1 MSYDDNQNELPLPTG
16 KNNKR
21 TSLEHLPRYF
31 RTPQNKKFLS
41 STLDQFTNP
50 GAIEKVNGFVG
61 KREAKAVTVLD
72 NYIDDKILAK
82 IIIGIEKLEDEV
94 RERNPSKIRSIL
106 ASVLDEYKPYPAK
119 DHQSNL
125 LNKDEKKANA

>member
-1 MSYDDNQNELPLPTG
+1 MIIKTNCRYQLV

-72 NYIDDKILAK
+72 NYIDEISDNRQNYQFEPVSIYQDF
-82 IIIGIEKLEDEV
+82 IGTT
-94 RERNPSKIRSIL
+94 
-106 ASVLDEYKPYPAK
+106 EYYK
-119 DHQSNL
+119 DYNDYMGLLKNL
-125 LNKDEKKANA
+125 